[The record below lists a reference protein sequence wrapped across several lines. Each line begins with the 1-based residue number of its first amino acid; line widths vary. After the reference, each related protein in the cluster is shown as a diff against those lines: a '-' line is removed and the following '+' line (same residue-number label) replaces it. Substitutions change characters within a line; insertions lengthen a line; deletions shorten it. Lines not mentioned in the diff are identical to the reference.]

1 MKRVA
6 TFTEPV
12 KGSKLTLAI
21 FPINEL
27 QIPPVQRDLSS
38 SFVKT
43 LEMSIDKMG
52 FLVPV
57 LVVKRNGSYYV
68 VDGQH
73 RLEALKRIGALEVP
87 GIIVD
92 ESLYHNILEFNTEK
106 PPTIREKSKQAYRL
120 YKDFLN
126 EIPDAKETE
135 LISYF
140 KEAVMITFGF
150 ILEEYETRFPVG
162 FYESFVSKIDTFL
175 DMPLSEAQEERRKRA
190 EALIDLN
197 QVVNE
202 KYAELG
208 LDNSLLKGEIISRA
222 VQTVY
227 GARVRVISDDFYE
240 AIEKVK
246 EACQSL
252 SFIEDIER

>member
-1 MKRVA
+1 MRRVA
-6 TFTEPV
+6 TFKEPV
-12 KGSKLTLAI
+12 KGSMLTLAI
-21 FPINEL
+21 FSIDDL
-27 QIPPVQRDLSS
+27 QIPPVQRDISS
-38 SFVKT
+38 SLVRS

-57 LVVKRNGSYYV
+57 LVVKKDCKYYV

-73 RLEALKRIGALEVP
+73 RLEALKGLGVLEVP

-92 ESLYHNILEFNTEK
+92 ESLYHSILDFNTEK

-140 KEAVMITFGF
+140 KEAMMITFGF

-162 FYESFVSKIDTFL
+162 FYENFVSKIDNFL
-175 DMPLSEAQEERRKRA
+175 DMPLSEAQEERRNRA

-208 LDNSLLKGEIISRA
+208 WDNSLLKGEIINKA
-222 VQTVY
+222 VHKVY
-227 GARVRVISDDFYE
+227 GGRVRVINDNFYE

-246 EACQSL
+246 KACQSVSL
-252 SFIEDIER
+252 EDIEN